1 MWFLAQRLYREPEF
15 FERKIST
22 LLAEVNSLKRQ
33 ILAVWGTLC
42 FLDGFTRSL
51 FFKLGELILFPIAL

>member
-33 ILAVWGTLC
+33 ILAVWHALC
-42 FLDGFTRSL
+42 ILDGFTSNL
-51 FFKLGELILFPIAL
+51 FSFSN